1 MGKRNKEEQKE
12 AETAA
17 DELQDALEEA
27 ARMEESVTADAH
39 ADDTAETGAG
49 SAVEEEPE
57 DPVKALAAKRDDFR
71 DKFLRARADIENL
84 RKRAAREMHDA
95 RRFGIAPFALAILQ
109 VRDNLDRTLAA
120 CTDTEA
126 HQALV
131 DGLKLVRE
139 QFDKILADF
148 SIKPIEACGKPFD
161 PHLHEAMIMETTEDV
176 PPNTV
181 VEELQTGFLLH
192 DRLIRPSKVK
202 VAQAADQQE
211 GDA

>member
-1 MGKRNKEEQKE
+1 MGNRKKKEEPKMTSGE
-12 AETAA
+12 P
-17 DELQDALEEA
+17 QDAEEA
-27 ARMEESVTADAH
+27 AGQSVADGV
-39 ADDTAETGAG
+39 AET
-49 SAVEEEPE
+49 SAEAVDREQE
-57 DPVKALAAKRDDFR
+57 DPVEALSAERDDFR
-71 DKFLRARADIENL
+71 NKFLRARADLENL
-84 RKRAAREMHDA
+84 RKRAAREVQDA

-120 CTDTEA
+120 CTDTVT

-148 SIKPIEACGKPFD
+148 SITPIEARGKPFD
-161 PHLHEAMIMETTEDV
+161 PHLHEAVVMEATGDV

-181 VEELQTGFLLH
+181 IEELQTGFKLH

-202 VAQAADQQE
+202 VAQGEATDSA
-211 GDA
+211 

>member
-1 MGKRNKEEQKE
+1 MGKRKKNEQRE
-12 AETAA
+12 SEMTAG
-17 DELQDALEEA
+17 DLQDALEEA
-27 ARMEESVTADAH
+27 ARIEEPVTADAN
-39 ADDTAETGAG
+39 AGDTAETGAE
-49 SAVEEEPE
+49 AIAEEQE
-57 DPVKALAAKRDDFR
+57 DPVKALAAERDDFR

-95 RRFGIAPFALAILQ
+95 RRFGIVPFALAILQ
-109 VRDNLDRTLAA
+109 VRDNLERTLAA

-126 HQALV
+126 HQTLV

-148 SIKPIEACGKPFD
+148 SIKPIEARGKPFD
-161 PHLHEAMIMETTEDV
+161 PHLHEAMIMETTGDV

-202 VAQAADQQE
+202 VAQAAGKETDS
-211 GDA
+211 A

>member
-1 MGKRNKEEQKE
+1 MGKKKRKEERE
-12 AETAA
+12 PETTSGEPQDTQ
-17 DELQDALEEA
+17 DEGGQA
-27 ARMEESVTADAH
+27 V
-39 ADDTAETGAG
+39 ADDDAETGAAA
-49 SAVEEEPE
+49 AVEEQE
-57 DPVKALAAKRDDFR
+57 DPIKALSAERDEFR
-71 DKFLRARADIENL
+71 DKFLRARADLENL
-84 RKRAAREMHDA
+84 RKRAAREAQDV

-148 SIKPIEACGKPFD
+148 SIKPIEARGQPFD
-161 PHLHEAMIMETTEDV
+161 PHLHEAMIMETASDV

-181 VEELQTGFLLH
+181 IEELQTGFVLH

-202 VAQAADQQE
+202 VAQAAGE
-211 GDA
+211 ETHSS